1 MTYQINNNGGNY
13 SRVGIIQRDEDGNA
27 LCCPHCKST
36 HLIKAG
42 TDGSEKQRKR
52 WKCRTCNKKT
62 QNPEVIKNYEL
73 EQTENLDWSTEEL
86 INARTEVFKR
96 KEARE
101 KSEQFINIKIN
112 DKKPIGLYIQ
122 GDPHVDDDGCDWVS
136 LRKHID
142 IVNATDGM
150 YACSVG
156 DLSNNWARRGKLAG
170 LWADQTTNGEQQW
183 ALVEW
188 LVNATPYI
196 FIVAGNHDMW
206 AMEGDPITWMC
217 KPLKTVYS
225 NHNARLKIKLP
236 KHEIKVN
243 CSHNFRGH
251 SMYNT
256 AHGIVKHALFNARD
270 HLLIAGHTHVSGYS
284 PIRDATN
291 NKIMHCVQIG
301 SYKKYD
307 NFAKQLNLPCKMM
320 SPCAVAVFN
329 TELTED
335 HPDFI
340 KIFWEVQEG
349 ADYLNYL
356 RSKK

>member
-1 MTYQINNNGGNY
+1 MTNQIHNNGGNY
-13 SRVGIIQRDEDGNA
+13 SRVGIIQRNEDGDA

-62 QNPEVIKNYEL
+62 SNPEVIKNYEL
-73 EQTENLDWSTEEL
+73 EEAQNLDWSTEEL

-101 KSEQFINIKIN
+101 KSEKFINIKIN

-142 IVNATDGM
+142 IVNDTEGM

-170 LWADQTTNGEQQW
+170 LWSDQTTNGEQQW
-183 ALVEW
+183 QLVEW

-284 PIRDATN
+284 PIKDAN
-291 NKIMHCVQIG
+291 SDKIMHCVQVG

-320 SPCAVAVFN
+320 SACAVAVFN

-340 KIFWEVQEG
+340 KVFWEVQEG

>member
-27 LCCPHCKST
+27 LQCPHCDST

-42 TDGSEKQRKR
+42 TCGTHKQRKR

-62 QNPEVIKNYEL
+62 VSPKIIKNYEL
-73 EQTENLDWSTEEL
+73 EEAENLDWSTEEL

-101 KSEQFINIKIN
+101 KSEKFVNIKID

-122 GDPHVDDDGCDWVS
+122 GDPHVDDDGCDWLS

-142 IVNATDGM
+142 IVNETDGM

-183 ALVEW
+183 QLVEW

-206 AMEGDPITWMC
+206 AMEGDPINWMC

-225 NHNARLKIKLP
+225 NHSARLKIKLP

-284 PIRDATN
+284 PIKDANSDKT
-291 NKIMHCVQIG
+291 MHCVQVG

-320 SPCAVAVFN
+320 SACAVAVFN
-329 TELTED
+329 TNLTED

-340 KIFWEVQEG
+340 KIFWEVEEG
-349 ADYLNYL
+349 AEYLNFL
-356 RSKK
+356 RNK